1 MKKTILSITT
11 ISVVLLSPLTSVF
24 AADALP
30 IFWGALDAVT
40 LDVTNIV
47 KDTLSPLKIKQK
59 YSELIFK
66 RKEETLSLFE
76 YIRQGRALYKKQTN
90 KADKQTIINTL
101 FTSTVN
107 YCEEGKII
115 EKNLEALKIA
125 FNSKIAT
132 QNTSEYLDLF
142 IFKVDNPYAKIT
154 DTVPNFFRLQDCNS
168 YAKKL
173 LNSAL
178 R

>member
-1 MKKTILSITT
+1 
-11 ISVVLLSPLTSVF
+11 
-24 AADALP
+24 
-30 IFWGALDAVT
+30 
-40 LDVTNIV
+40 
-47 KDTLSPLKIKQK
+47 
-59 YSELIFK
+59 
-66 RKEETLSLFE
+66 LFE

-107 YCEEGKII
+107 YCEEGKVV

-125 FNSKIAT
+125 FNSKITT